1 MTKLEDIEGVGA
13 VYAEKL
19 GFAGVSTEEH
29 LLKMGATP
37 KGRKEIAE
45 KSGIGE
51 AMILKWVNRADLS
64 RVKGIG
70 SEYADLLEASGV
82 DTVVELAKR
91 VPANLVAKMTEVNT
105 AKKLVRKLPVLSQV
119 EDWVKQAKDLP
130 RAVSY

>member
-1 MTKLEDIEGVGA
+1 MKIVDIEGIGPA
-13 VYAEKL
+13 YAAKL
-19 GFAGVSTEEH
+19 AKAGVRTVEG
-29 LLKMGATP
+29 LLKEGASA

-51 AMILKWVNRADLS
+51 AMVLKWVNRADLA

-70 SEYADLLEASGV
+70 SEYADLLEAAGV

-91 VPANLVAKMTEVNT
+91 VPANLVAKMTEVNE

-119 EDWVKQAKDLP
+119 EGWVKQAKDLP